1 MYSKEIV
8 VSKLCEF
15 SINQLWLVVEGKSAF
30 DQRPKDFILSPS
42 ELSDKRSVQAELKF
56 KYTLGKRVYMKL
68 TTLACAAGHSSPW
81 LYRLS

>member
-15 SINQLWLVVEGKSAF
+15 SINQLWLNVEGKSAF

-42 ELSDKRSVQAELKF
+42 ELSDKPSVQAELS
-56 KYTLGKRVYMKL
+56 LNIL
-68 TTLACAAGHSSPW
+68 LAKGCI
-81 LYRLS
+81 